1 MKYRILSALL
11 ILALASLACGFNID
25 LPKRAEPGPEVSTP
39 INIAVPA
46 SEPIQL
52 SISFGAGTLKINPGA
67 GNDNLVDGT
76 ATYNLQ
82 DIKPQIAA
90 QGGSVHLSQGDYKFG
105 DVVTLGNIKN
115 EWDLKLGEATMDL
128 TIEAGAYEGEMELG
142 GLALRSLSVKDGAA
156 NTQLS
161 FNALNTT
168 DMAMLRYETGASSV
182 KLSGLANANFSSMA
196 FKSGAG
202 DYDLDFSGELQRDA
216 TISVS
221 SGLSDLTLRIPKGV
235 NATVS
240 VTGGL
245 NNVSTSSG
253 WSQNGTTYSQD
264 GDGPRLTFIVDMG
277 AGNLTLTD

>member
-1 MKYRILSALL
+1 
-11 ILALASLACGFNID
+11 
-25 LPKRAEPGPEVSTP
+25 
-39 INIAVPA
+39 
-46 SEPIQL
+46 
-52 SISFGAGTLKINPGA
+52 
-67 GNDNLVDGT
+67 VDGT

-128 TIEAGAYEGEMELG
+128 TIEAGAYEGRMELG
-142 GLALRSLSVKDGAA
+142 GLALRSLSVKDGASH
-156 NTQLS
+156 TQLS
-161 FNALNTT
+161 FNALNKT

-216 TISVS
+216 PISVS